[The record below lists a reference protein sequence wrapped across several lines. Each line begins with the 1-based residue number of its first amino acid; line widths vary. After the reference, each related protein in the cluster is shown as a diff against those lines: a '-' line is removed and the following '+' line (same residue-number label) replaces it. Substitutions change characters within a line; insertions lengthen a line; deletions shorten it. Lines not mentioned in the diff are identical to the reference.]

1 MKKIFV
7 IMTAAAAFLSLA
19 SCKKVTVSSR
29 DMNGTLS
36 FAEFAISYDDAVET
50 KAMTKAD
57 VAANGNYTISIYDTA
72 TGDLAV
78 STTYSAVKQKDNKL
92 SLPAGSYR
100 LEASSSEA
108 AIPVAAFEQPVYGAT
123 REFSITAGQTTSI
136 GRLTCRLLQCKVT
149 VSYSDDFLAMVSGN
163 GSASVEVTAGYPLE
177 YALNYANGSA
187 TYDQSA
193 GFFSVNGTAG
203 TTMVVTF
210 KGNIDGKSQKMTKTF
225 TDVKARQWRQ
235 VKFIKKVN
243 EEGNA
248 TFDIVINPLVDD
260 EELANDVSDAKEN
273 IIGDDPSAP
282 KGDGG
287 ITLAFDYAAGCD
299 AEFTDLQNIVI
310 PQPSEKDIH
319 LNLKSVIPNGVKK
332 FYVDITSTSDA
343 FLAALDAANA
353 RTIDL
358 INPLA
363 EHDLIF
369 KVVPFPHGQELLG
382 KTELQFDLSAA
393 QDAIIMYPG
402 THTFKMNV
410 VDNKG
415 CRNAFDVIMIVN
427 E

>member
-1 MKKIFV
+1 MKRILFA
-7 IMTAAAAFLSLA
+7 MAALSALTLA
-19 SCKKVTVSSR
+19 SCKKVTVTEGEV
-29 DMNGTLS
+29 NGTLS
-36 FAEFAISYDDAVET
+36 FAEFEISCDDTVDT
-50 KAMTKAD
+50 KAS
-57 VAANGNYTISIYDTA
+57 VAAGGNYVVSIYNTA
-72 TGDLAV
+72 TESLAV
-78 STTYSAVKQKDNKL
+78 STTYSAIKEKGNKV
-92 SLPAGSYR
+92 SLPAGNYR
-100 LEASSSEA
+100 LEARSSENA
-108 AIPVAAFEQPVYGAT
+108 VPVAAFEQPVYGAT
-123 REFSITAGQTTSI
+123 KEFSITAGETTSVGSI
-136 GRLTCRLLQCKVT
+136 TCRLLQCKVT
-149 VSYSDDFLAMVSGN
+149 VSYSDEFLAMVTGA
-163 GSASVEVTAGYPLE
+163 GTASVEVTSGHPLE
-177 YALNYANGSA
+177 YALTYANNQA

-193 GFFSVNGTAG
+193 GYFAVSAASG

-210 KGNIDGKSQKMTKTF
+210 KGNVEGKSQKMTKTF
-225 TDVKARQWRQ
+225 TDIKAMQWRQ

-248 TFDIVINPLVDD
+248 TFDVVINNLIDD
-260 EELANDVSDAKEN
+260 AELSNDIADAKEN

-310 PQPSEKDIH
+310 PKPSEKDIH

-332 FYVDITSTSDA
+332 FYVEITSTSSA

-369 KVVPFPHGQELLG
+369 KVVPFPHGPELLG
-382 KTELQFDLSAA
+382 KTEVQFDLSAA
-393 QDAIIMYPG
+393 QDAIVVYPG

-410 VDNKG
+410 VDAKG
-415 CRNAFDVIMIVN
+415 CRNAFDVVMIVN

>member
-1 MKKIFV
+1 MKRIFV
-7 IMTAAAAFLSLA
+7 IVAAVAALSLP
-19 SCKKVTVSSR
+19 SCKKTTVSFA
-29 DMNGTLS
+29 DVTGTLS
-36 FAEFAISYDDAVET
+36 FAEFTITCDDAVET
-50 KAMTKAD
+50 KAAG
-57 VAANGNYTISIYDTA
+57 AASGNYSISIYDVETE
-72 TGDLAV
+72 TETLVV
-78 STTYSAVKQKDNKL
+78 STTYSAVKQKDNRL
-92 SLPAGSYR
+92 SLPAGNYR
-100 LEASSSEA
+100 LEARSSESG
-108 AIPVAAFEQPVYGAT
+108 IPVAAFEQPVYGT
-123 REFSITAGQTTSI
+123 TKEFSITAGQTTSVGSI
-136 GRLTCRLLQCKVT
+136 TCRLLQCKVT
-149 VSYSDDFLAMVSGN
+149 VSYSDEFLAMVTGE
-163 GSASVEVTAGYPLE
+163 GSASVEVTSGYPLN
-177 YALNYANGSA
+177 YALSYSNGAAS
-187 TYDQSA
+187 YDQSA
-193 GFFSVNGTAG
+193 GYFSVGNTTG
-203 TTMVVTF
+203 TTMIVTF
-210 KGNIDGKSQKMTKTF
+210 KGSIDNKNQKMTKTF

-260 EELANDVSDAKEN
+260 EELGNDINDTAED

-299 AEFTDLQNIVI
+299 ADFTELGNIVI
-310 PQPSEKDIH
+310 PNPSEKDIH
-319 LNLKSVIPNGVKK
+319 LHLKSVIPNGVKK
-332 FYVDITSTSDA
+332 FYVDITSTSES

-358 INPLA
+358 IYPLE

-369 KVVPFPHGQELLG
+369 KVVPFPHGAELLG

-415 CRNAFDVIMIVN
+415 CRNAFDVVMIVN

>member
-7 IMTAAAAFLSLA
+7 ITAAAVLSLA
-19 SCKKVTVSSR
+19 SCKKVMVSSN
-29 DMNGTLS
+29 DMTGTLS

-50 KAMTKAD
+50 KAD
-57 VAANGNYTISIYDTA
+57 VAASGNYTISIYDA
-72 TGDLAV
+72 ETGDLAV

-92 SLPAGSYR
+92 SLPAGNYR
-100 LEASSSEA
+100 LEASSSES

-149 VSYSDDFLAMVSGN
+149 VGYSDDFLAMVTGE
-163 GSASVEVTAGYPLE
+163 GSASVEVTSGYPLN
-177 YALNYANGSA
+177 YALNYSNGAA

-248 TFDIVINPLVDD
+248 TFDVVINPLVDD

-273 IIGDDPSAP
+273 IIGDDPSSP

-287 ITLAFDYAAGCD
+287 ITLAFDYEAGCD
-299 AEFTDLQNIVI
+299 AEFTDLQNIVV
-310 PQPSEKDIH
+310 PKKDERTMH
-319 LNLKSVIPNGVKK
+319 LNLKSLVPGGVKK
-332 FYVDITSTSDA
+332 FYVEITSTSEA

-358 INPLA
+358 INPLLD
-363 EHDLIF
+363 HDIIF
-369 KVVPFPHGQELLG
+369 QVVPFPHGQELLNQ
-382 KTELQFDLSAA
+382 TELAFDLSSA
-393 QDAIIMYPG
+393 QDAITMYPG
-402 THTFKMNV
+402 THNFKMNV
-410 VDNKG
+410 VDNNG
-415 CRNAFDVIMIVN
+415 CRNSFDVVMIVN

>member
-7 IMTAAAAFLSLA
+7 ITAAVAAAFSFA
-19 SCKKVTVSSR
+19 SCKKVTVSSK
-29 DMNGTLS
+29 DVTGTLS
-36 FAEFAISYDDAVET
+36 FAEFSISCDDEVET
-50 KAMTKAD
+50 KAG
-57 VAANGNYTISIYDTA
+57 VAANGNYTISIYDVA

-92 SLPAGSYR
+92 SLPAGNYR
-100 LEASSSEA
+100 LEASSSESA
-108 AIPVAAFEQPVYGAT
+108 VPVAAFEQPVYGAT
-123 REFSITAGQTTSI
+123 KEFAITAGETTSVGSI
-136 GRLTCRLLQCKVT
+136 TCRLLQCKLT
-149 VSYSDDFLAMVSGN
+149 VSYSDEFLAMVTGA
-163 GSASVEVTAGYPLE
+163 GAASVEVTSGHPLE
-177 YALNYANGSA
+177 YALDYSGNLA

-193 GFFSVNGTAG
+193 GYFAVNNAAG

-248 TFDIVINPLVDD
+248 TFDVVISTLVDD
-260 EELANDVSDAKEN
+260 AELSNDIADAKEN

-299 AEFTDLQNIVI
+299 ADFTDLKNIVM
-310 PQPSEKDIH
+310 PKKEVKEIH
-319 LNLKSVIPNGVKK
+319 LILKSLVPNGVKK

-369 KVVPFPHGQELLG
+369 KVVPFPHGPELLG

-393 QDAIIMYPG
+393 QDAIVMYPG

-410 VDNKG
+410 VDAKG